1 MRKVLF
7 VCTGNTCRSP
17 MAAVVLQDKV
27 NAEYLTNE
35 IHVSSA
41 GLAAVPGAP
50 ASDNAC
56 AAVASLGLSLDSHK
70 ATALSMN
77 MIEAADLVFTMT
89 RQHRDAI
96 LRALPTAG
104 RKVFTL
110 AEYVEAEEE
119 ITDPYGGDLSS
130 YQNCLLLLKKNIDKA
145 WPMIRVSVQK

>member
-27 NAEYLTNE
+27 NAECLTNK

-41 GLAAVPGAP
+41 GLAAVAGAL

-56 AAVASLGLSLDSHK
+56 AAVASLGLSLVSHK
-70 ATALSMN
+70 ATALSMT
-77 MIEAADLVFTMT
+77 MIEEADLVFTMT
-89 RQHRDAI
+89 KQHRDAI

-110 AEYVEAEEE
+110 AEYVEAEDE
-119 ITDPYGGDLSS
+119 ISDPYGGDLSS
-130 YQNCLLLLKKNIDKA
+130 YLNCLFLLKKDIDKA
-145 WPMIRVSVQK
+145 WPMIRALV

>member
-56 AAVASLGLSLDSHK
+56 AAVASLGLSLVSHK

>member
-1 MRKVLF
+1 MMRKVLF

-27 NAEYLTNE
+27 KAECLTNE
-35 IHVSSA
+35 IYVSSA
-41 GLAAVPGAP
+41 GLAAVPGSP
-50 ASDNAC
+50 AADNAC
-56 AAVASLGLSLDSHK
+56 AAVASLGLSLGSHK

-110 AEYVEAEEE
+110 TEYVEAAEEE

-130 YQNCLLLLKKNIDKA
+130 YHNCLLLLKKNIDKA
-145 WPMIRVSVQK
+145 WPMIRALV

>member
-27 NAEYLTNE
+27 NAGCLTNE

-41 GLAAVPGAP
+41 GLAAVPGSP

-56 AAVASLGLSLDSHK
+56 AAVASIGLSLLSHK

-77 MIEAADLVFTMT
+77 MIEAADFVFTMT

-130 YQNCLLLLKKNIDKA
+130 YQDCLLLLKQNIDKA
-145 WPMIRVSVQK
+145 WPMIRALV

>member
-56 AAVASLGLSLDSHK
+56 AAVASLGLSLVSHK

-119 ITDPYGGDLSS
+119 VTDPYGGDLSS

>member
-27 NAEYLTNE
+27 NIECLINE

-50 ASDNAC
+50 AADNAC
-56 AAVASLGLSLDSHK
+56 AAVASIGLSLVSHK

-110 AEYVEAEEE
+110 AEYVESEEE

-130 YQNCLLLLKKNIDKA
+130 YQDCLLLLKKNIDKA
-145 WPMIRVSVQK
+145 WPMIRALV

>member
-50 ASDNAC
+50 ASDNAR
-56 AAVASLGLSLDSHK
+56 AAVASLGLSLVSHK

-96 LRALPTAG
+96 
-104 RKVFTL
+104 
-110 AEYVEAEEE
+110 
-119 ITDPYGGDLSS
+119 
-130 YQNCLLLLKKNIDKA
+130 
-145 WPMIRVSVQK
+145 

>member
-27 NAEYLTNE
+27 NIECLINE

-41 GLAAVPGAP
+41 GLASVPGAP
-50 ASDNAC
+50 AADNAC
-56 AAVASLGLSLDSHK
+56 AAVASIGLSLVSHK

-119 ITDPYGGDLSS
+119 ITDPYGSDLSS
-130 YQNCLLLLKKNIDKA
+130 YQNCLSLLQKNIDKA
-145 WPMIRVSVQK
+145 WPMIRALV